1 MEQLLEA
8 IKKNSD
14 VRNNLIELRRRLK
27 EPGQMEKFLS
37 LLEPMEV
44 CFQRLLRQED
54 PKVRK
59 NAALLIGDLQQED
72 LLMDLY
78 QAYENE
84 ATLFVRSSYLKA
96 MLKIDVTPVLDGLKR
111 RQEAMERQE
120 PGQEEQKH
128 YREELSLLRQVLS
141 QYQKKE
147 VHAFTGF
154 GEAYDV
160 VLTTNPMQREITA
173 RQIKKGQTALWPF
186 GLRVRGGDLKELQK
200 IRTYQELLFV
210 LRLSRVEEDPV
221 RAAESLASSGLWQL
235 LQKAHKRAEQFY
247 FRITIVGP
255 MTLEERSNYCK
266 KCSFALEGLM
276 GKRLRNDPSDYE
288 IEIRLMERRDGTFLP
303 LVKLHTLKDTRFSYR
318 KYSLPVSIKP
328 SGAAL
333 VAALASP
340 WMKKGGQ
347 VLDPFCGVGTMLIE
361 RDKAKEAG
369 PMYGI
374 DTFGEA
380 IKGAR
385 ENTYLAG
392 KEINYIHRDFFDF
405 THGYLFDEIITN
417 MPVRGKRTKEE
428 QEAFYRN
435 FFRKAK
441 EVLKPNGIMVLHSNE
456 KGYIRK
462 EIRLQEA
469 WKLINE
475 YNLDEKEGI
484 SVYIIGRKDGHHNED
499 RA

>member
-1 MEQLLEA
+1 
-8 IKKNSD
+8 
-14 VRNNLIELRRRLK
+14 
-27 EPGQMEKFLS
+27 
-37 LLEPMEV
+37 
-44 CFQRLLRQED
+44 
-54 PKVRK
+54 
-59 NAALLIGDLQQED
+59 
-72 LLMDLY
+72 
-78 QAYENE
+78 
-84 ATLFVRSSYLKA
+84 
-96 MLKIDVTPVLDGLKR
+96 
-111 RQEAMERQE
+111 
-120 PGQEEQKH
+120 
-128 YREELSLLRQVLS
+128 
-141 QYQKKE
+141 
-147 VHAFTGF
+147 
-154 GEAYDV
+154 
-160 VLTTNPMQREITA
+160 
-173 RQIKKGQTALWPF
+173 
-186 GLRVRGGDLKELQK
+186 
-200 IRTYQELLFV
+200 
-210 LRLSRVEEDPV
+210 
-221 RAAESLASSGLWQL
+221 
-235 LQKAHKRAEQFY
+235 
-247 FRITIVGP
+247 
-255 MTLEERSNYCK
+255 
-266 KCSFALEGLM
+266 M

>member
-154 GEAYDV
+154 G
-160 VLTTNPMQREITA
+160 
-173 RQIKKGQTALWPF
+173 
-186 GLRVRGGDLKELQK
+186 GL
-200 IRTYQELLFV
+200 
-210 LRLSRVEEDPV
+210 
-221 RAAESLASSGLWQL
+221 
-235 LQKAHKRAEQFY
+235 
-247 FRITIVGP
+247 
-255 MTLEERSNYCK
+255 
-266 KCSFALEGLM
+266 
-276 GKRLRNDPSDYE
+276 
-288 IEIRLMERRDGTFLP
+288 
-303 LVKLHTLKDTRFSYR
+303 
-318 KYSLPVSIKP
+318 
-328 SGAAL
+328 
-333 VAALASP
+333 
-340 WMKKGGQ
+340 
-347 VLDPFCGVGTMLIE
+347 
-361 RDKAKEAG
+361 
-369 PMYGI
+369 
-374 DTFGEA
+374 
-380 IKGAR
+380 
-385 ENTYLAG
+385 
-392 KEINYIHRDFFDF
+392 
-405 THGYLFDEIITN
+405 
-417 MPVRGKRTKEE
+417 
-428 QEAFYRN
+428 
-435 FFRKAK
+435 
-441 EVLKPNGIMVLHSNE
+441 
-456 KGYIRK
+456 
-462 EIRLQEA
+462 
-469 WKLINE
+469 
-475 YNLDEKEGI
+475 
-484 SVYIIGRKDGHHNED
+484 
-499 RA
+499 